1 LAETRHEADEK
12 EVARM
17 KKVYEH
23 YHKDLNKAVSK
34 EPLHLKGVSESFEEK
49 SAVRMTRGPFHHV
62 ESL

>member
-1 LAETRHEADEK
+1 
-12 EVARM
+12 M

-23 YHKDLNKAVSK
+23 YHKDLAKTISN

-49 SAVRMTRGPFHHV
+49 SAVRLTRGPFHQV